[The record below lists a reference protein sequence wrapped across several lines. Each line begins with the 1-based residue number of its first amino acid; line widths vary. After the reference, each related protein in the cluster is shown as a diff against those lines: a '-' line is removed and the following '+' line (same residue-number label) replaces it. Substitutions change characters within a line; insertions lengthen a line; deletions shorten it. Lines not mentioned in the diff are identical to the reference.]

1 MADAVVSNGANTNGG
16 EAAVVKD
23 AANDQGF
30 NFVNFAV
37 LKSPLIA
44 FYFASFTIR

>member
-30 NFVNFAV
+30 NFVHFHV
-37 LKSPLIA
+37 
-44 FYFASFTIR
+44 F

>member
-16 EAAVVKD
+16 EAAVKD

-44 FYFASFTIR
+44 FYLASFTIR